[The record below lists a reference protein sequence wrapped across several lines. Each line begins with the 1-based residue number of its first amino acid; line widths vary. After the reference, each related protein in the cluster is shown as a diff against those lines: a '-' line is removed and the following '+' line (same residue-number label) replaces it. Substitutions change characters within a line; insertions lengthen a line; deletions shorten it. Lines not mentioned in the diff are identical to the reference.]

1 MDHASC
7 ADAFAFIGNS
17 LLKPMSQTET
27 VGLDPAFW
35 EAFPDFGDQ
44 DVRTALDACAAF
56 ASGAQARA
64 AAGEDMVQQVS
75 VEHTRL
81 FVGPPSPAAPPWETM
96 GREAAA
102 TVGFGEPTVAMQS
115 VLRGMGLEVS
125 NENNQYAD
133 HMGIELLA
141 LAEMMR
147 RVSADMMDEAEMRSF
162 IQAHPGG
169 WVDRL
174 HSSVQ
179 ASAPGGYFDAL
190 LGLAEALLTAVGS
203 LREI

>member
-1 MDHASC
+1 MDHASR

-17 LLKPMSQTET
+17 LLRPMSQTET

-56 ASGAQARA
+56 ASGAQVRA

-115 VLRGMGLEVS
+115 VLRGVGLEVS

-133 HMGIELLA
+133 HMGIELLV
-141 LAEMMR
+141 LSEMLR
-147 RVSADMMDEAEMRSF
+147 RVQTGVLDAEKAAAFTREHPAAWMEAFHVKVHE
-162 IQAHPGG
+162 A
-169 WVDRL
+169 
-174 HSSVQ
+174 
-179 ASAPGGYFDAL
+179 APGGYFDHL
-190 LGLAEALLTAVGS
+190 LAVAETLLRTMAP
-203 LREI
+203 